1 MYANAHFRG
10 PDTVAVIP
18 EDFLGL
24 ANREERQRE
33 EALSQ
38 QIVMQANMALQKIR
52 RGQPPTDD
60 VPAWAIGPYLGKGIE
75 SNA

>member
-10 PDTVAVIP
+10 PDTVAFIP

-24 ANREERQRE
+24 GDREERQRE

-38 QIVMQANMALQKIR
+38 QIVMQENMRLSRIKK
-52 RGQPPTDD
+52 GEPPSDE
-60 VPAWAIGPYLGKGIE
+60 VPEWARGPYLGKGFE
-75 SNA
+75 NNA

>member
-10 PDTVAVIP
+10 PDTVAFIP

-52 RGQPPTDD
+52 RGEPPTDD
-60 VPAWAIGPYLGKGIE
+60 VPEWARGPYLGKGIE